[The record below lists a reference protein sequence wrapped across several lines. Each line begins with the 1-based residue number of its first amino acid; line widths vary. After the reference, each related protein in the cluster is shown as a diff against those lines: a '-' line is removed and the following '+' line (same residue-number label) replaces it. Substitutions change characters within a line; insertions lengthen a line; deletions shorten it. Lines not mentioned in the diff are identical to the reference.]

1 MTVHVKLLN
10 GDLLQIEHKPSD
22 GFNHFVRRIYDACP
36 EIPYGCLVLRRLGED
51 EKLVDIVD
59 NDELCAF
66 VDPSLVRPVVK
77 IRGHEHVCLEG
88 RFKEFCVQFLTK
100 DDGYCSEVELF
111 YNLSSNRYALKD
123 TFQEEESVEEFF
135 HSGHRHLGQHLQ
147 YFTTEQTIWFGSPID
162 CLKSVENARFPQ
174 DQEILESIPEQI
186 ELYLENDDD

>member
-10 GDLLQIEHKPSD
+10 GDLLQVEYNENKHV
-22 GFNHFVRRIYDACP
+22 FMRQLYDAFP

-77 IRGHEHVCLEG
+77 IRGSISNQGHDRIV
-88 RFKEFCVQFLTK
+88 EFCVQFLTK
-100 DDGYCSEVELF
+100 DDGYCSDVGLF

-123 TFQEEESVEEFF
+123 TFQEMEEMY
-135 HSGHRHLGQHLQ
+135 LP
-147 YFTTEQTIWFGSPID
+147 TDQTIWFGSPID

-174 DQEILESIPEQI
+174 HREILESIPEQI
-186 ELYLENDDD
+186 ELYLDE